1 MINLPIK
8 KLRPG
13 MITAQSIYNKKGG
26 SYLTRGIPMT
36 EQYINRLRKLG
47 ITHLTVTSISPD
59 VSILPPDDIIQ
70 EKTRI
75 KAIHKLHDAYQ
86 TLESTGELSTDALS
100 STSEEILVDILSN
113 RSNLVQLTDLRMHD
127 DYTFAHSVNVAVLAA
142 MLGSRIGLP
151 RENMLTL
158 IMGSLLHD
166 IGKIIVP
173 SEILTKTG
181 RLSDEE
187 FTVIQA
193 HPEAGREKL
202 RELPVPSAPV
212 LAAIAGQHHE
222 HIDGRGY
229 PHHLTGDK
237 IHRFARIAA
246 IADVYDALTTQRS
259 YKPAY
264 KPHIAYKIM
273 VKCSPGQFDES
284 LLSIFFDNVAI
295 YPVGTILKTT
305 MGYAIV
311 KESEFGHTLTPTICV
326 FGDANMNVLPQ
337 PFDIDLRKCMP
348 NTITHVLEDMEI
360 MSLVMRL
367 KTDPAKFLQK

>member
-86 TLESTGELSTDALS
+86 TLESTGELSTDALA
-100 STSEEILVDILSN
+100 STSEEILIDILSN

-142 MLGSRIGLP
+142 MLGARIGLP
-151 RENMLTL
+151 REDMLTL

-187 FTVIQA
+187 FAVVKA
-193 HPEAGREKL
+193 HPEAGRKKL
-202 RELPVPSAPV
+202 RELPMPSASI

-237 IHRFARIAA
+237 IHRFARITA

-305 MGYAIV
+305 MGYAVV
-311 KESEFGHTLTPTICV
+311 KESEFGHTLTPNICV

-337 PFDIDLRKCMP
+337 PFDIDLQKCLP

-360 MSLVMRL
+360 MSLVMKI